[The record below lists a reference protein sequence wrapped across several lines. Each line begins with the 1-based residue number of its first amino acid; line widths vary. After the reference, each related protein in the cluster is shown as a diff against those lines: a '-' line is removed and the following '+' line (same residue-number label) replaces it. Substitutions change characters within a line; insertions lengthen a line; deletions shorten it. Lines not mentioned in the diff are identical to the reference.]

1 MSRLPEFP
9 PRDPGLPR
17 FVWAL
22 AALVLVANL
31 AGLLRPPQPLAAPE
45 YAGAREEAEGEI
57 DPALLGQAVFRDQG
71 CANCHGIAPGE
82 AGQGPNLVGLWGRA
96 GQRIAAPEYRGG
108 ARDADSYLREAVL
121 DHCLDPLPGFTCP
134 PLDDLAVRLSVG
146 EVDSLLAFL
155 RRVGGADDP
164 APGEDAAP

>member
-1 MSRLPEFP
+1 MRHPEFP
-9 PRDPGLPR
+9 QRDPGLPR

-22 AALVLVANL
+22 AALVLSANV
-31 AGLLRPPQPLAAPE
+31 AGLLRPPRPLAAPE
-45 YAGAREEAEGEI
+45 IPGAQERAEGEV
-57 DPALLGQAVFRDQG
+57 DPALVGQAVFRDQG

-96 GQRIAAPEYRGG
+96 GQRIAAPDYRGG

-121 DHCLDPLPGFTCP
+121 DHCLDPLPGFSCP

-155 RRVGGADDP
+155 RQVGGAAESQPDQEAVP
-164 APGEDAAP
+164 